1 MSKMN
6 NIFAQIRPPDRY
18 VSLHNHST
26 FSPFDGL
33 GEPKEHIDFVLS
45 NEMDSWALTD
55 HGNGNG
61 LAHAHA
67 HAKRLKAKGQN
78 FRQIYGVEFYFV
90 PDLGDWQAQ
99 YDAYREEKKQSGTA
113 VEKEDAGHVVED
125 ADETRT
131 KRSASDVL
139 RKRYHLAVTAY
150 NHTGLQNLFTLVKKS
165 FKFGFYRFPRID
177 FKMLKEHSEGLTVTT
192 ACVGGYPSGL
202 IYQDF
207 PEVGFLDLKPELVDD
222 PIILNRIMGRLE
234 NCVDRFVDAVG
245 QENFFLE
252 LQMNRMNAQNL
263 TNRCLIDLSKKTGVP
278 LVVTSDAHYPG
289 PNYWEARELYRKL
302 RPGMLDKDGV
312 NVLPALDELQCELY
326 PKNAPQMWEEYQR
339 QWEDHE
345 FYRGSEEL
353 VRDAIERTHD
363 MVWQKY
369 DEVWFDQSVKL
380 PSFDS
385 PEKSAFNQL
394 VDLVKEGLHR
404 EGLTDNDEYLQR
416 AYMELSDI
424 KFLGF
429 ENYFLTL
436 QKTLKVSENGT
447 LPGPG
452 FSFLHTVPS

>member
-1 MSKMN
+1 MVNAFDK
-6 NIFAQIRPPDRY
+6 IRPPNRY

-45 NEMDSWALTD
+45 NEMDAWALTD

-67 HAKRLKAKGQN
+67 HAKKIKSKGQN

-90 PDLGDWQAQ
+90 PDLDDWQVQ
-99 YDAYREEKKQSGTA
+99 YRTYQEEKKQSGGKGDT
-113 VEKEDAGHVVED
+113 DAGHVVED
-125 ADETRT
+125 ADETRS
-131 KRSASDVL
+131 KRSATDTFK
-139 RKRYHLAVTAY
+139 KRYHLAVTAY
-150 NHTGLQNLFTLVKKS
+150 NQKGLQNLFTLVKKS

-177 FKMLKEHSEGLTVTT
+177 FKMLKEHAEGLTVTT

-207 PEVGFLDLKPELVDD
+207 PDAGFLDLKPGLVDD
-222 PIILNRIMGRLE
+222 PVVLNNVMGRLE

-245 QENFFLE
+245 HENFFLE
-252 LQMNRMNAQNL
+252 LQMNQMNAQNL

-289 PNYWEARELYRKL
+289 PDYWEARELYRKL
-302 RPGMLDKDGV
+302 RPGMLDKEGA
-312 NVLPALDELQCELY
+312 NVLPAFEELQSELY
-326 PKNAPQMWEEYQR
+326 PKNATEMWDEYRR
-339 QWEDHE
+339 QYDKHD

-369 DEVWFDQSVKL
+369 DEVWFD
-380 PSFDS
+380 
-385 PEKSAFNQL
+385 
-394 VDLVKEGLHR
+394 
-404 EGLTDNDEYLQR
+404 
-416 AYMELSDI
+416 
-424 KFLGF
+424 
-429 ENYFLTL
+429 
-436 QKTLKVSENGT
+436 
-447 LPGPG
+447 
-452 FSFLHTVPS
+452 